1 MLTEYLHYYN
11 SRRPHQSLDQQS
23 PIERP
28 QPKTKG
34 LIQKR
39 RILGGIINDYF
50 RPPASAPLIQPA
62 QKSKK
67 KPSIHLQSQIK
78 GAFQLGLIS
87 LFPPEIT
94 PLT

>member
-1 MLTEYLHYYN
+1 VAERWVRSVRQECLNKVLVLNEVHLWRVLTEYFHYYN

-39 RILGGIINDYF
+39 RIFGGIINDYF
-50 RPPASAPLIQPA
+50 RLPASAPLIQPA
-62 QKSKK
+62 
-67 KPSIHLQSQIK
+67 
-78 GAFQLGLIS
+78 
-87 LFPPEIT
+87 
-94 PLT
+94 